1 MRRFAGGGGRR
12 LCFTA
17 LSLGSAAVQSKPIRL
32 GTRGSPLALAQANEV
47 RDRLLAAW
55 GAGAPEVEIVTIS
68 TAGDRIQDRPLS
80 EVGGKG
86 LFTEEIEAGLTS
98 GALDIA
104 VHSSKDMPTV
114 LPAGLTLAH
123 FLPREDARDAFVSLK
138 YGSLAEMPAG
148 AVVGTASLRRAAIV
162 RRLRPDL
169 VIVPYRGNV
178 QTRLRKLEEGVADA
192 TLLAVAG
199 LKRLGR
205 LDVATDILDLETFPP
220 AVGQGAIGIESREG
234 DARVADLLAPIHHV
248 PTATAL
254 DAERAYL
261 ARLDGSCRT
270 PIAGYATVT
279 GARVDLHGLIL
290 TPDGRVAHEGWESGD
305 DPVAVG
311 DRLGARLAVLAGPG
325 FFSGG

>member
-1 MRRFAGGGGRR
+1 MRRFASGGGRR
-12 LCFTA
+12 LCLTA
-17 LSLGSAAVQSKPIRL
+17 LTLGSAAVQSKPIRL
-32 GTRGSPLALAQANEV
+32 GTRGSPLALAQAHEV
-47 RDRLLAAW
+47 RDRILAAW
-55 GAGAPEVEIVTIS
+55 GSGAPEVEIVTIS

-86 LFTEEIEAGLTS
+86 LFTEEIEAGLAS

-138 YGSLAEMPAG
+138 YRSLAEMPAG

-169 VIVPYRGNV
+169 AIVPYRGNV

-205 LDVATDILDLETFPP
+205 LDVATDIFDIETFPP

-234 DARVADLLAPIHHV
+234 DARVADLLAPIHHA
-248 PTATAL
+248 PTAMAL
-254 DAERAYL
+254 AAERTYL

-279 GARVDLHGLIL
+279 GAQVDLHGLIL
-290 TPDGRVAHEGWESGD
+290 TPDGRTAHESWESGD